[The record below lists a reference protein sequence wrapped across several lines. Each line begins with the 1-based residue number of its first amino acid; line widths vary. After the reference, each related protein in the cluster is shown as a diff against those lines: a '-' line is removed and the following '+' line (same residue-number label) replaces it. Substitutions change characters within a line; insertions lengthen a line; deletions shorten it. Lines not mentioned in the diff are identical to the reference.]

1 MPANLPPQFYA
12 LSMKLKEAAS
22 NDEKISIL
30 EEMLRI
36 SPKHKGTENL
46 QKDLKTK
53 IAKLKKQRPKRI
65 KGKTIYSI
73 KKEGAGQVVISGPA
87 NSGKSSLLNALTNAN
102 AKVAPYPFT
111 TKIPQPAMMTYE
123 NILIQLVDTP
133 PLSPEFSPPWLKEIL
148 KAADILLAVFDLSKG
163 NIIEEIKNFKEILD
177 DWNLSEKK
185 IIFLGNK
192 VDLGKAKE
200 NLKKIRVPT
209 KWVQYEIK
217 PISCFQKIGLKE
229 LKKEIFDLLE
239 IIRVYTKS
247 HNQDL
252 PDFEHPFIMKK
263 NSRLID
269 LASQIHHNFT
279 FSFKYAKLFNEL
291 EIHFTSDKSKIYQ
304 IFKKDSKKPQIIG
317 KDYILRDGDVVEIY
331 T

>member
-12 LSMKLKEAAS
+12 LSMKLKEAS
-22 NDEKISIL
+22 NPDEKISIL

-53 IAKLKKQRPKRI
+53 IAKLKKQRPKKI

-73 KKEGAGQVVISGPA
+73 KKEGTGQVVITGPA

-111 TKIPQPAMMTYE
+111 TKIPQPGMMPYE
-123 NILIQLVDTP
+123 DILIQLVDTP

-148 KAADILLAVFDLSKG
+148 KAADILLAVFDLSKEDVVKD
-163 NIIEEIKNFKEILD
+163 IEDFKEILD
-177 DWNLSEKK
+177 NWKLSEKK

-192 VDLGKAKE
+192 IDLEKAKE
-200 NLKKIRVPT
+200 NFKKIQAQN
-209 KWVQYEIK
+209 KIK
-217 PISCFQKIGLKE
+217 PISCLKKIGLEE

-247 HNQDL
+247 RDQEL
-252 PDFEHPFIMKK
+252 PDFEHPFILRK

-269 LASQIHHNFT
+269 LAGQIHQDFA
-279 FSFKYAKLFNEL
+279 FSFKHAKL
-291 EIHFTSDKSKIYQ
+291 
-304 IFKKDSKKPQIIG
+304 FKKDSKNPKIVG
-317 KDYILRDGDVVEIY
+317 KDYILQDGDIIEIY